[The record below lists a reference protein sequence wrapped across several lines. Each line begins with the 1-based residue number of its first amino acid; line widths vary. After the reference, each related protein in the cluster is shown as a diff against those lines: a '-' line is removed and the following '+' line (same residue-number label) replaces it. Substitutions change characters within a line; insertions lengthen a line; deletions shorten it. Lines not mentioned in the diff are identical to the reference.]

1 MTPFCTFPAREL
13 HAFRS
18 SLVAE
23 VARFEESGVSEW
35 PVQLYAEQLL
45 LIHQLR
51 LSHEA
56 LTNCRCWFDRAA
68 RSTEGA

>member
-1 MTPFCTFPAREL
+1 MTPSCTFPAREL

-18 SLVAE
+18 ALIAE
-23 VARFEESGVSEW
+23 VTRFEESGVVEW

-56 LTNCRCWFDRAA
+56 LTDCRCWYGSARA
-68 RSTEGA
+68 TEGA